1 MNFTYEL
8 MEYWISPVRAN
19 STDSWIDF
27 FSPSSAII
35 QPWENIVIPLWVKIE
50 LPEWYDMTFTNRSS
64 LASKKSLVVGACLI
78 DNWYIWELMVDIHNI
93 WNWTQCID
101 QWDKIVQ
108 WVIRKVEY
116 LTPIEWTVSN
126 DTDRWEGWFWSTGV

>member
-8 MEYWISPVRAN
+8 MEYWIAPVRAN

-35 QPWENIVIPLWVKIE
+35 QPWENIIIPLWVKIN

-78 DNWYIWELMVDIHNI
+78 DNGYRWELMVDIHNI

-126 DTDRWEGWFWSTGV
+126 DTDRWEGWFWSTGI